1 MEFKRYD
8 KEVKRA
14 LNQAAIAG
22 LHAAAGEIVSS
33 AKRNTPVDTGQL
45 KNSWSYY
52 VDEDKLEA
60 VIGSPL
66 ENAIWNEFGTG
77 EYALHGDGRK
87 GGWFYVDDE
96 GKGHHTFGKKPHR
109 TLQMAFN
116 SAKNVS
122 IRAFENSIKQL
133 SSGSG
138 NQKKVNIFDSIMQ
151 SAKDGKNVYEKM
163 KAALTTPPQM
173 PKIKM
178 PKAPQIKAPQA
189 PKIKTPKS
197 VKTGKKISKKI
208 NKSMSK

>member
-87 GGWFYVDDE
+87 GGWHYQDDK
-96 GKGHHTFGKKPHR
+96 GKWHHTFGKKPHR

-122 IRAFENSIKQL
+122 IRAFENSMKQL

-178 PKAPQIKAPQA
+178 PQAPQIKAPE
-189 PKIKTPKS
+189 PVRKGNKIGNKI
-197 VKTGKKISKKI
+197 VKTID
-208 NKSMSK
+208 NKMSK